1 MKTAF
6 SIVLITLF
14 ASSATLFAQIK
25 PVPIRFRPYLAQPTP
40 RSMAAAVLMP
50 VARSKVVFC
59 YCDLTLSP
67 ALSMKPLSMV

>member
-25 PVPIRFRPYLAQPTP
+25 PVPIPDGLLQYDGSNDP
-40 RSMAAAVLMP
+40 
-50 VARSKVVFC
+50 
-59 YCDLTLSP
+59 LSP
-67 ALSMKPLSMV
+67 VSGSAYATLNGGCSIDASGAFEGCFLLL